1 MKKTAYLVIAMA
13 LACLCAA
20 EAAAQAARVD
30 TGSGALNMRRKADA
44 ESVVVER
51 IPNGSEIEAGESE
64 GEWSRITYK
73 GKSGYVKTKYLSF
86 QSETEVSGGAGEEA
100 EAGAEVEAEAQE
112 EPPVQVG
119 GTAWI
124 NTGKGA
130 LNMRKKADAKSA
142 VVIKLPDGARVQ
154 VEEAQRE
161 WTKLTYQGKTG
172 YVKTEYLRLDSQMIG
187 KTIYPDGSQLL
198 LREAADENAP
208 SVASIHASHPMTI
221 LSLGDA
227 WLEVSTEH
235 PYAGALSGYIR
246 MADVSRWKEASD
258 AGVQPLYAHMTISAQ
273 ELALGDVLDITMQ
286 YDAGAQCVYTLYRDG
301 ESILRDWPSA
311 YDAFSYRAKAS
322 GEYRLAA
329 DVTDAQGNT
338 LRCERKFTI
347 LPEAAQ
353 GDDTILY
360 SQKDGWWLDKKY
372 GRSNLDQSG
381 CAIFTLS
388 AALRL
393 LGFGDEATDAQLL
406 AQTYPMYLTE
416 SGTVTENLLAA
427 AARDFGFI
435 AGKEKLKKE
444 DEIAQRLSEG
454 AVFSFSVAS
463 GHIALAAGLSEDG
476 TKVKIIDSAPGATFE
491 RIEGARMYVPDE
503 QGGFSAAETLWDIP
517 GAKYYFETND
527 FGGLEYYL
535 DLEYVA
541 KRGVRMIARRK

>member
-1 MKKTAYLVIAMA
+1 MKKPAYLIIAMA

-20 EAAAQAARVD
+20 DAAAQTARVD
-30 TGSGALNMRRKADA
+30 TGSGALNMRRKAEA

-51 IPNGSEIEAGESE
+51 IPNGSLVEAGESE
-64 GEWSRITYK
+64 GEWSRISYK

-86 QSETEVSGGAGEEA
+86 QQGEEMESAAASSAGAGESA
-100 EAGAEVEAEAQE
+100 KTQQ
-112 EPPVQVG
+112 EPPLQAG

-124 NTGKGA
+124 RTGKGA
-130 LNMRKKADAKSA
+130 LNMRRKADARSA
-142 VVIKLPDGARVQ
+142 VAVKIPDGARVQ

-172 YVKTEYLRLDSQMIG
+172 YVKTEYLRLESQMIG
-187 KTIYPDGSQLL
+187 KQIYPDGDQLL
-198 LREAADENAP
+198 LYEAADENAQTI
-208 SVASIHASHPMTI
+208 ATIHASHPMTI
-221 LSLGDA
+221 CSLGDA
-227 WLEVSTEH
+227 WMEVSADH
-235 PYAGALSGYIR
+235 PYAGELRGYIR
-246 MADVSRWKEASD
+246 MEDVSSWKETPD
-258 AGVQPLYAHMTISAQ
+258 AGVQPCYAHMTISEQA
-273 ELALGDVLDITMQ
+273 LALGGVLDVTMQ
-286 YDAGAQCVYTLYRDG
+286 HDEGAQCVYTLYRDG
-301 ESILRDWPSA
+301 EVILKDWPSA
-311 YDAFSYRAKAS
+311 YSTFSYRARVS
-322 GEYRLAA
+322 GEYCLAA
-329 DVTDAQGNT
+329 NVLDAQGNA
-338 LRCERKFTI
+338 LQCEKRFTI

-353 GDDTILY
+353 ADDTVLY

-393 LGFGDEATDAQLL
+393 LGFSNEATGAQLL

-427 AARDFGFI
+427 AARDFGFT
-435 AGKEKLKKE
+435 AGKEKLK
-444 DEIAQRLSEG
+444 DETEIVERFAEG

-463 GHIALAAGLSEDG
+463 GHIALAAGLSDDG
-476 TKVKIIDSAPGATFE
+476 TKVKIVDSAPGATFA
-491 RIEGARMYVPDE
+491 RIEGARLYAADG
-503 QGGFSAAETLWDIP
+503 QGGFAAAKTLWDIP